1 MGQIDDLLQRW
12 LSAGLIESGT
22 AERIRSFEAE
32 RARAEERER
41 DDRPGVIE
49 VLLYLGVAVLAVGV
63 FALMAQNWP
72 ELQSGAR
79 VAALAVP
86 TVVCLGGGALMR
98 VSSEAGVRRAGQMA
112 WLVAVGLAAGTMAV
126 FFNEYHPGGLEFE
139 DDREAMLIIAASAAA
154 LALLLWVFSPTHA
167 QVLALAAGVFFFAQ
181 AMGNWPDDYSEGL
194 AGVTLLT
201 IGVAAVALV
210 ELGLLRPRET
220 SQLLFGAM
228 AIAGPYQAGFIEDG
242 IPFELLAFVVGAA
255 LITLGILR
263 ASFVYVLVGV
273 AGLFVVLVTFIFEH
287 FEDDIGAPLALILS
301 GAILIGA
308 VLLLARFRPTLRR
321 RAPA

>member
-12 LSAGLIESGT
+12 LTAGLIEQDT
-22 AERIRSFEAE
+22 AERIRSFEAAQAAAAQ
-32 RARAEERER
+32 REE

-72 ELQSGAR
+72 ELHSGAR
-79 VAALAVP
+79 LAALAVP

-98 VSSEAGVRRAGQMA
+98 VSPEAGVRRAGQMA
-112 WLVAVGLAAGTMAV
+112 WLVAVALTAGTMAV

-139 DDREAMLIIAASAAA
+139 DDRETMLIIAAATAG
-154 LALLLWVFSPTHA
+154 LALLLWVLSPTHA
-167 QVLALAAGVFFFAQ
+167 QVLGLAAGVVFVAQ
-181 AMGNWPDDYSEGL
+181 ALGNWPDDYSEGL

-201 IGVAAVALV
+201 IGIVAVGLV
-210 ELGLLRPRET
+210 ELGLLRPKET

-228 AIAGPYQAGFIEDG
+228 AMAGPYQAGFIENG
-242 IPFELLAFVVGAA
+242 LPFELLSFVIGAA
-255 LITLGILR
+255 LITLGIMR
-263 ASFVYVLVGV
+263 SSFIYVLVGV
-273 AGLFVVLVTFIFEH
+273 AGLFLVLVTFIFEH

-308 VLLLARFRPTLRR
+308 VLLLARFRPALRH
-321 RAPA
+321 RAAA